1 MITSYSLNYHV
12 KNMVINED
20 VANRIS
26 NAVQLGN
33 EAFENLE
40 RGEFD
45 SALKLSRQ
53 SIQDSESAFFDP
65 SLLELLYFP
74 QDQKFAIYVPL
85 FLPVA
90 LPILSGALQ
99 AFKYFKAHFLHSK
112 KAKIE

>member
-1 MITSYSLNYHV
+1 
-12 KNMVINED
+12 MVINED

-40 RGEFD
+40 GGEFD
-45 SALKLSRQ
+45 SALKLSRK

>member
-1 MITSYSLNYHV
+1 
-12 KNMVINED
+12 MVINED

-53 SIQDSESAFFDP
+53 SIQNSESAFFDP
-65 SLLELLYFP
+65 SLL
-74 QDQKFAIYVPL
+74 
-85 FLPVA
+85 
-90 LPILSGALQ
+90 
-99 AFKYFKAHFLHSK
+99 
-112 KAKIE
+112 